1 MPTDTEYTVDDFMA
15 ALSGQE
21 SGGNWEAENTD
32 TGAYGRWQI
41 LPSNWPS
48 WAEEAGLGR
57 NAEQTPE
64 NQAAVARFKMQQY
77 YDDYGSWDAVAVAW
91 FAGPDRARR
100 YVQGDTSVLSL
111 SDGNMT
117 VGEYIDVLQNALGT
131 VDTTDVQAA
140 GGTVTP
146 LDTSDDDTFDGTQAL
161 TALFTNVSEAI
172 RRRAVSD
179 DGARLADMFET
190 VTTPTGSGATSAGA
204 GLALPSDTADFAS
217 EVETEAETA
226 PTGAGAYQPEGG
238 EMTVEAVTDWAGKIA
253 DAFGLNVSSVGRD
266 HEHNERVGGATN
278 SDHLIEGGAFI
289 NGGAADIYGDDA
301 AQDRLYEWAQQYEG
315 PGKPFRIVIDEGDH
329 IHISFNRD
337 ATSAPLFTGVDSNDR
352 RGGR

>member
-140 GGTVTP
+140 GDTVTP

-204 GLALPSDTADFAS
+204 GLALPSDDTDFAS

-238 EMTVEAVTDWAGKIA
+238 EMSA
-253 DAFGLNVSSVGRD
+253 DAIGEWGATVAAEFGLTVSSHTRTP
-266 HEHNERVGGATN
+266 EHNAEVGGARN
-278 SDHLIEGGAFI
+278 SDHLWGGAV
-289 NGGAADIYGDDA
+289 DIAGDEAKMDA
-301 AQDRLYEWAQQYEG
+301 LYEWAQQYEG